1 MKKSAKKS
9 PLEQLAE
16 VAKNQALPVKVK
28 PKNRFKKEEI
38 LTPII
43 EEDTAEGILEAQ
55 ELIHTQIGMPE
66 QIVIT
71 NSSLNLSFNVNV
83 DDKAVDKIVE
93 GSKQA
98 FKGIAAA
105 GATLLGTAFLLGSNK
120 KKPGKVKIPLMPR
133 IKIPKQG

>member
-9 PLEQLAE
+9 PLEQLAD
-16 VAKNQALPVKVK
+16 VVKNQALPVKVK
-28 PKNRFKKEEI
+28 PKNRFKKEEEI
-38 LTPII
+38 LTPIV
-43 EEDTAEGILEAQ
+43 EDEVVDGLLETQ
-55 ELIHTQIGMPE
+55 QLIPTGMPE
-66 QIVIT
+66 QIVIA

-83 DDKAVDKIVE
+83 DDKAVDKLVE

-105 GATLLGTAFLLGSNK
+105 GATLLGTAFLLGGNK

-133 IKIPKQG
+133 VKIPKQG